1 MASAK
6 TEKDVNKDAKIEILF
21 DWIRN
26 LDEEA
31 LDSLIE
37 EYIEEDFNDDWASE
51 LEL

>member
-1 MASAK
+1 MNID
-6 TEKDVNKDAKIEILF
+6 TMTIDEKRESLF

-37 EYIEEDFNDDWASE
+37 EYLDVEIS
-51 LEL
+51 